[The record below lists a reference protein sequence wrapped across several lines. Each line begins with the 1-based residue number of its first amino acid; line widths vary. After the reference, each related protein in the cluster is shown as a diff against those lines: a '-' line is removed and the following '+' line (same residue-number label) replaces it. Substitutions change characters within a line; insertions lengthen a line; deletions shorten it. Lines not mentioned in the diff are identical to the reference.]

1 VVLVGWK
8 VVVGKPELEV
18 VVGWK
23 LVVVGEWDPEL
34 VEVLVLVL
42 VDDVTWAINI

>member
-8 VVVGKPELEV
+8 VVVGKLELEV

-34 VEVLVLVL
+34 DTVEVGC
-42 VDDVTWAINI
+42 AINI